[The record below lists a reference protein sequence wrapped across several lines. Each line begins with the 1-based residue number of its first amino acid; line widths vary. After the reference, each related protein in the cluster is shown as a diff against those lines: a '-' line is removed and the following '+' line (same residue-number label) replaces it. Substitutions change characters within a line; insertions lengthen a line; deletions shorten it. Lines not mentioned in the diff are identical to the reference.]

1 MFYILLLQSGRFVE
15 TPNVLWVEVVYVA
28 VRVRGQLALHA
39 LVPLLL
45 SLHAAAV
52 RRLWEAKLVISVWLI
67 RAFTAAG
74 GC

>member
-1 MFYILLLQSGRFVE
+1 M
-15 TPNVLWVEVVYVA
+15 LWVEVVYVA

-52 RRLWEAKLVISVWLI
+52 RRLWEAKLVISVWLT
-67 RAFTAAG
+67 RTLTATCG
-74 GC
+74 RGK